1 MMLSQ
6 CIECCEVSQSC
17 SGFLLCATKWHSKH
31 VACCDRSSWK
41 TVIGSMRFAIPEIE
55 PSNIW
60 LQSQKLWVLAHRVY
74 TRSSHIE
81 SILAHHM
88 HIASFTHIARF
99 HTKCTPH
106 RMHMNI
112 ACIHITCTCALICR
126 CATTQHASIIDS
138 LFAALLQLASHMAHA
153 EGPSLCLSAA
163 PSRMRAR
170 LSVACKYVCMYVCI
184 RLASLSLLCLYVC
197 MHVCMYSTCVHLA
210 TTCASSPFASQ
221 RAVVALS

>member
-1 MMLSQ
+1 M
-6 CIECCEVSQSC
+6 
-17 SGFLLCATKWHSKH
+17 
-31 VACCDRSSWK
+31 
-41 TVIGSMRFAIPEIE
+41 
-55 PSNIW
+55 
-60 LQSQKLWVLAHRVY
+60 Y

-170 LSVACKYVCMYVCI
+170 LSVACKYVCMYVFD
-184 RLASLSLLCLYVC
+184 LPLCRFSACMYACMYVC
-197 MHVCMYSTCVHLA
+197 ILLAFTWRPHVRARLSPRSAPLSRYLELYLA
-210 TTCASSPFASQ
+210 ES
-221 RAVVALS
+221 